1 MEAAEA
7 AAGRMRRLFPV
18 LLVLFASAAVA
29 QDATAAGDL
38 AGRFTRA
45 FQSGDI
51 SGARYTVVDTA
62 IIVATG
68 PGTAFVELDLNFFNG
83 HQCSIAGMATLENG
97 RLVHRD
103 AEMPNHEGAPCELS
117 LWRDGGRLR
126 WTDGEGS
133 CRAFCGARGS
143 LTDGEMRWS
152 SRRAIPRAEQSRI
165 LREYEAVRNL
175 P

>member
-1 MEAAEA
+1 
-7 AAGRMRRLFPV
+7 MRRLFPV
-18 LLVLFASAAVA
+18 LTLVAASAAVA
-29 QDATAAGDL
+29 QDATGAADL
-38 AGRFTRA
+38 AGRYTRA
-45 FQSGDI
+45 FQSGDN
-51 SGARYTVVDTA
+51 SGARYTVVNTA

-83 HQCSIAGMATLENG
+83 HQCSIAGMATLEG
-97 RLVHRD
+97 GHLVHRD
-103 AEMPNHEGAPCELS
+103 AEMPNHEGVPCRLS

-126 WTDGEGS
+126 WTDGDGS

-152 SRRAIPRAEQSRI
+152 SRRAIPRAEQNRI
-165 LREYEAVRNL
+165 LREYEAVRDL